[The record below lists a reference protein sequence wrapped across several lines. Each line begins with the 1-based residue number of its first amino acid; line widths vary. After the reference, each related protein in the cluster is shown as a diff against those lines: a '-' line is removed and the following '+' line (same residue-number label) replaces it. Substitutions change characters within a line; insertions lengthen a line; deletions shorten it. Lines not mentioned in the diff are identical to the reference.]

1 MKKQLQLIVYVCM
14 VLAGLTGYGQQVGD
28 TFDAANGIKYQIT
41 ELGSPY
47 TVMIVDYLG
56 SATVV
61 NIPDT
66 VTYQSSDF
74 KVTSIRSSAFQAND
88 LTSVTIP
95 NGVISI
101 GGYAFAENF
110 LESVTIPNSVT
121 IIGIRAFLT
130 NDLSSVTIGQD
141 VTTIGGAAFADN
153 QKLATVVLEGTE
165 PPSLGSYGVGGTSG
179 FTDAFTNPH
188 QIDVI
193 VPRGSLDNF
202 VPAWDSFNFKSITE
216 EVANSDSFIVE
227 GITYKI
233 TALGSPSLNMVTIT
247 DNTNTGD
254 LTIPGTVTYGPNDF
268 EVTRIEDYAFQG
280 NALTSVTIP
289 ESVTDIEGAAFTNN
303 PDLVTVV
310 LEGTNPPLIEE
321 STFEDR
327 NQIDLVVPKDAL
339 NDYKT
344 AWDSLNFKSITGEK
358 GVGETFT
365 VNGIAYEITAL
376 GSPGPNTVTITGY
389 QNTATSVKIPKTITY
404 QGNGFEVTRIGDD
417 AFQDNALT
425 SVDIPD
431 SVTSIGQRAFQN
443 NQLTSVIIPESVE
456 TIDDWAFANN
466 PGLTKV
472 GSERTDPPSIEENTF
487 EDRNQIAVIV
497 PKDTKTAYENEWGTD
512 FKPITE
518 EGDVDETFI
527 DNGIGYRITSLSP
540 RKVMVTGR
548 AGSSTATDIT
558 IPATV
563 ANGLNY
569 AVTLIGAN
577 AFVNDQLSSITI
589 GQNVALIRGGAFWK
603 NNLTS
608 VTIPGSVKSIGGL
621 AFAEN
626 ALTSV
631 TIQNGVKSIEAGAFQ
646 TNKLTSVTMP
656 ESVTAIWGAAFADNQ
671 DFATI
676 VLEGTEPPNLG
687 SYGVGGNS
695 GFTDAFTDRLAINV
709 IVPVGARDN
718 YLNHA
723 VGWMG
728 FESITEDVSNS
739 DSFTIEGI
747 TYQVN
752 ELNPNTVTIT
762 DYQNQNAATSVNI
775 PETITHEGNDFEI
788 TRIGDDAFQDNALTS
803 VEIPDSVTRIG
814 DYAFQGNALTSVTIP
829 ESVTSI
835 GFGAFSVC
843 GLSSVHIP
851 EGVTSIE
858 DSAFRNNRLTS
869 VTIPN
874 SVTSIGVNAFAFNK
888 LTRFTISSNGNGIS
902 IGDGALCHNNLSSVT
917 LPSSVTSIGQN
928 VFKDNPDLATVVSK
942 RTDPPSIQVETF
954 INAGRDKIDVFVPKG
969 TLGDYQD
976 STKGW
981 TDFKSI
987 TEGIGVSIE
996 AQETTNLSTFT
1007 VTFRFDLDVTGFTM
1021 DDIDLINATA
1031 DNFTGSGS
1039 VYTVEITP
1047 TSCNGAVQIDIPAN
1061 AAEYAPSFPNLAGS
1075 TTVTVNALLPV
1086 APTISTNSS
1095 ICPGGNA
1102 VFTITGTPGDMV
1114 TYNGAL
1120 SGTVAIE
1127 ADGTVDV
1134 TVNGAGS
1141 DTTLNLMEVTNGSCS
1156 MPLARTATVTVQD
1169 NPLTAIARDI
1179 TVELDASGQASIT
1192 PEQVDN
1198 GSHGN
1203 CSNGLI
1209 SLSLDRTGF
1218 SCDDIDSPGTV
1229 TLTATSGNNAPATA
1243 TAVIEIVDRMPPT
1256 AIAKDLTVQ
1265 LDASGRATITTMDMD
1280 NGSFDNCGIA
1290 HMSLSQE
1297 VFNSTGT
1304 FPVTLTVADSSG
1316 NQHTATATVTVEAYP
1331 AEISHVFTVS
1341 DMDYKITSMN
1351 PHTVTVTGISGTNTS
1366 GRSPAISF
1374 PGTITIPETVIHGG
1388 STYIVTGI
1396 GDGAFENSN
1405 LTSVDI
1411 GRNVT
1416 SIGTNAFRGNQ
1427 LTSVTIP
1434 ASVTSI
1440 GDNAFTD
1447 NPLASVLVL
1456 ADTPPELNF
1465 YDVFSDPDTI
1475 ELTVPA
1481 DRINTYRTAG
1491 WTGFESI
1498 SDGITL
1504 IIGEPEKENFTTYPN
1519 PARDKVHIDLGSGKE
1534 LKQVNIYT
1542 TVGAYLYSENG
1553 PEINTGRL
1561 SKGVYLFEIVTKTG
1575 DRSIKKIVIADR

>member
-61 NIPDT
+61 NIPET
-66 VTYQSSDF
+66 ITHQGNDF
-74 KVTSIRSSAFQAND
+74 KVTSIEESAFRGNQ
-88 LTSVTIP
+88 LT
-95 NGVISI
+95 
-101 GGYAFAENF
+101 
-110 LESVTIPNSVT
+110 SVTIPNSVT
-121 IIGIRAFLT
+121 SIEVNAFAINELTHFTISSNGNGISIGDGALCH
-130 NDLSSVTIGQD
+130 NNLSSVT
-141 VTTIGGAAFADN
+141 
-153 QKLATVVLEGTE
+153 L
-165 PPSLGSYGVGGTSG
+165 PS
-179 FTDAFTNPH
+179 
-188 QIDVI
+188 
-193 VPRGSLDNF
+193 
-202 VPAWDSFNFKSITE
+202 
-216 EVANSDSFIVE
+216 
-227 GITYKI
+227 
-233 TALGSPSLNMVTIT
+233 
-247 DNTNTGD
+247 
-254 LTIPGTVTYGPNDF
+254 
-268 EVTRIEDYAFQG
+268 
-280 NALTSVTIP
+280 
-289 ESVTDIEGAAFTNN
+289 
-303 PDLVTVV
+303 
-310 LEGTNPPLIEE
+310 
-321 STFEDR
+321 
-327 NQIDLVVPKDAL
+327 
-339 NDYKT
+339 
-344 AWDSLNFKSITGEK
+344 
-358 GVGETFT
+358 
-365 VNGIAYEITAL
+365 
-376 GSPGPNTVTITGY
+376 
-389 QNTATSVKIPKTITY
+389 
-404 QGNGFEVTRIGDD
+404 
-417 AFQDNALT
+417 
-425 SVDIPD
+425 
-431 SVTSIGQRAFQN
+431 SVTSIGQNVFK
-443 NQLTSVIIPESVE
+443 
-456 TIDDWAFANN
+456 DN
-466 PGLTKV
+466 PNLVTVVSK
-472 GSERTDPPSIEENTF
+472 RTDPPSIEENTF
-487 EDRNQIAVIV
+487 INTGRDKIDVFV
-497 PKDTKTAYENEWGTD
+497 PKGALSDYKTAWTG
-512 FKPITE
+512 FK
-518 EGDVDETFI
+518 
-527 DNGIGYRITSLSP
+527 
-540 RKVMVTGR
+540 
-548 AGSSTATDIT
+548 
-558 IPATV
+558 
-563 ANGLNY
+563 
-569 AVTLIGAN
+569 
-577 AFVNDQLSSITI
+577 
-589 GQNVALIRGGAFWK
+589 
-603 NNLTS
+603 
-608 VTIPGSVKSIGGL
+608 
-621 AFAEN
+621 
-626 ALTSV
+626 
-631 TIQNGVKSIEAGAFQ
+631 
-646 TNKLTSVTMP
+646 
-656 ESVTAIWGAAFADNQ
+656 
-671 DFATI
+671 
-676 VLEGTEPPNLG
+676 
-687 SYGVGGNS
+687 
-695 GFTDAFTDRLAINV
+695 
-709 IVPVGARDN
+709 
-718 YLNHA
+718 
-723 VGWMG
+723 
-728 FESITEDVSNS
+728 SITEDVSNS

-775 PETITHEGNDFEI
+775 PETITHQGNDFE
-788 TRIGDDAFQDNALTS
+788 
-803 VEIPDSVTRIG
+803 VTRIG
-814 DYAFQGNALTSVTIP
+814 DYAFQGNAFTSVTIP

-869 VTIPN
+869 VTIPS
-874 SVTSIGVNAFAFNK
+874 SVTSIGVNAFAYNK

-902 IGDGALCHNNLSSVT
+902 IGDGALCHNNLASVT

-1021 DDIDLINATA
+1021 DDIDLDNATA

-1047 TSCNGAVQIDIPAN
+1047 TSCNGAVQIDILAN
-1061 AAEYAPSFPNLAGS
+1061 VAEYATNFPNLGAS
-1075 TTVTVNALLPV
+1075 TTIMINALPV

-1102 VFTITGTPGDMV
+1102 VFIITGTPGDMV
-1114 TYNGAL
+1114 TYSGAL
-1120 SGTVAIE
+1120 SGTVTIK
-1127 ADGTVDV
+1127 DGGTVDV
-1134 TVNGAGS
+1134 TVNGASS
-1141 DTTLNLMEVTNGSCS
+1141 DTTLELAEVTNGSCS
-1156 MPLARTATVTVQD
+1156 MPLTGTATVTVQD
-1169 NPLTAIARDI
+1169 GPLTAIARDI

-1218 SCDDIDSPGTV
+1218 SCDDIDSPRTV
-1229 TLTATSGNNAPATA
+1229 TLTATSGNNASATA

-1265 LDASGRATITTMDMD
+1265 LDASGWATITTMDMD
-1280 NGSFDNCGIA
+1280 NGSLDNCGIA

-1297 VFNSTGT
+1297 VFISTGT

-1316 NQHTATATVTVEAYP
+1316 NQHTAMATVTVEAYP

-1366 GRSPAISF
+1366 GKSPAISF
-1374 PGTITIPETVIHGG
+1374 PGTVTIPETVIHGG

-1416 SIGTNAFRGNQ
+1416 SIGANAFRGNQ
-1427 LTSVTIP
+1427 LTSLTIP
-1434 ASVTSI
+1434 TSVTSI
-1440 GDNAFTD
+1440 GGNAFTD
-1447 NPLASVLVL
+1447 NPLTSVLVL

-1475 ELTVPA
+1475 ELTVPT

-1504 IIGEPEKENFTTYPN
+1504 IIGGPEKENFTTYPN
-1519 PARDKVHIDLGSGKE
+1519 PARDKVHIDLGSGQE